1 MSPALASSRG
11 VKLDGGM
18 LQKIVLASKLAQFSE
33 TWSPRIVGAVN
44 DCEVKLAKLHGEFI
58 WHQHAHEDELFLV
71 IEGRL
76 SMELRDGTV
85 VLEPGELLIV
95 PRGVDHRPVAP
106 EPCSVLLFE
115 PAGTLNTG
123 NVIGERTVQQPKR
136 L

>member
-1 MSPALASSRG
+1 
-11 VKLDGGM
+11 M
-18 LQKIVLASKLAQFSE
+18 LQKISIAAKLAQFSE

-44 DCEVKLAKLHGEFI
+44 ECEVKLAKLHGEFI
-58 WHQHAHEDELFLV
+58 WHQHEHEDELFLV

-85 VLEPGELLIV
+85 ALEPGDLLIV
-95 PRGVDHRPVAP
+95 PRGVEHRPVAG

-123 NVIGERTVQQPKR
+123 NVVGERTVLRPKR